1 MLWHCQET
9 QRLLADFNRWLKSKN
24 INLTLVE
31 VIFNIGNAYSITDLE
46 IFINLKYYIY
56 AAKQLNQSLSLVAFQ
71 NKLKY
76 YYILKQHTAT
86 KNGCLDKFANIWSNY
101 KELIDSIH

>member
-1 MLWHCQET
+1 MK

-31 VIFNIGNAYSITDLE
+31 EVFIFNIGKAYSTTDLE
-46 IFINLKYYIY
+46 IFITLKYYIC
-56 AAKQLNQSLSLVAFQ
+56 AAKRLNQSLSLVAFQ
-71 NKLKY
+71 NKLKK

-86 KNGCLDKFANIWSNY
+86 QSGCLDKFVNIWTNY
-101 KELIDSIH
+101 KGS